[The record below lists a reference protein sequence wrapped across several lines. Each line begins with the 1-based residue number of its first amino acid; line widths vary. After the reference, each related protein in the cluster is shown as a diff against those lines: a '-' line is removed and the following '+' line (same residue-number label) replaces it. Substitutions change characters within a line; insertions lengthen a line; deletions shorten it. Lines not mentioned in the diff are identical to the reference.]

1 MITIVVLNWN
11 GADDTLRCLES
22 LGRLKGD
29 RPNILVVD
37 NGSEDDSVP
46 RIREAINGLSQKGDV
61 VLDLLE
67 GEFPEEK
74 ILKSEKVILGLIK
87 GTRNLGFGGGVNLGL
102 RVALRDPRMTAAWI
116 LNNDTLV
123 DQDALKALR
132 STLEKEPDSGIIGST
147 LLYLDQPDL
156 IQAVGGRYNPWL
168 GTTSHVLGHKAYSK
182 ELCATVDPREFDYIV
197 GAALCIR
204 REVLEQVGLLSED
217 YFLYFE
223 ELDYVERMKRL
234 MSEWR
239 LGYASE
245 SLVYHKEGA
254 STGATNLRGKKTSN
268 ATDFFFMTSQ
278 IRFVRR
284 FYPFQYPLVHL
295 LVLGVLLNRIRRGHW
310 GSAWLTASLFFWKN
324 GKSTAKLSS
333 KVR

>member
-22 LGRLKGD
+22 LGNLKGE

-46 RIREAINGLSQKGDV
+46 RIREAIHGLSQTGDL
-61 VLDLLE
+61 VLELLE
-67 GEFPEEK
+67 GALPEEK
-74 ILKSEKVILGLIK
+74 VFEGERVIFGLIK
-87 GTRNLGFGGGVNLGL
+87 GASNLGFGGGVNLGL

-132 STLEKEPDSGIIGST
+132 SSLDKEPDAGIIGST

-156 IQAVGGRYNPWL
+156 IQAVGGRYNPWF
-168 GTTSHVLGHKAYSK
+168 GKTSHVLGQKPYFREA
-182 ELCATVDPREFDYIV
+182 CASIDPKTLDYIV
-197 GAALCIR
+197 GASLCIR
-204 REVLEQVGLLSED
+204 REVLERVGLLSEE

-223 ELDYVERMKRL
+223 ELDFVERMKRL
-234 MSEWR
+234 MPEMR
-239 LGYASE
+239 LGYAAE
-245 SLVYHKEGA
+245 SLVYHKEGGSTEA
-254 STGATNLRGKKTSN
+254 SDLGGKKTSI
-268 ATDFFFMTSQ
+268 ATDYFFLTSR
-278 IRFVRR
+278 IRFARR

-295 LVLGVLLNRIRRGHW
+295 LLLGVLLNRIRRGHW
-310 GSAWLTASLFFWKN
+310 VSAWLTASLFFGRTPSPPRSYLPK
-324 GKSTAKLSS
+324 
-333 KVR
+333 

>member
-22 LGRLKGD
+22 LGKLKGE

-46 RIREAINGLSQKGDV
+46 RIREAINGLSQKGDL

-87 GTRNLGFGGGVNLGL
+87 GTRNLGFGGGVNIGL

-116 LNNDTLV
+116 LNNDTVV

-156 IQAVGGRYNPWL
+156 IQAVGGRYNRWL
-168 GTTSHVLGHKAYSK
+168 GTTSHVLGHKPYSK
-182 ELCATVDPREFDYIV
+182 ELCAAVDPKTFDYIV
-197 GAALCIR
+197 GASICIR
-204 REVLEQVGLLSED
+204 REVLERVGLLSEE

-234 MSEWR
+234 MPEQR
-239 LGYASE
+239 LGYSPE
-245 SLVYHKEGA
+245 SLIYHKEGG
-254 STGATNLRGKKTSN
+254 SSGATNLGGKKTTSD
-268 ATDFFFMTSQ
+268 TDYFFLNSRLRFSQ
-278 IRFVRR
+278 RY
-284 FYPFQYPLVHL
+284 YPVIYPLIHL
-295 LVLGVLLNRIRRGHW
+295 TLIGVMLNRIYRLNWGQLIGVFSIFISRGRK
-310 GSAWLTASLFFWKN
+310 A
-324 GKSTAKLSS
+324 
-333 KVR
+333 R

>member
-22 LGRLKGD
+22 LWKLRGD

-37 NGSEDDSVP
+37 NGSEDDSVA
-46 RIREAINGLSQKGDV
+46 RIRGAINGLSQKGDLV
-61 VLDLLE
+61 IELLE
-67 GEFPEEK
+67 GELPEETVFEGGK
-74 ILKSEKVILGLIK
+74 AILGLIK
-87 GTRNLGFGGGVNLGL
+87 GKRNLGFGGGVNLGL
-102 RVALRDPRMTAAWI
+102 RVAIRDPRMTAAWI
-116 LNNDTLV
+116 LNNDTVV

-168 GTTSHVLGHKAYSK
+168 GTTSHVLGHKPYSK
-182 ELCATVDPREFDYIV
+182 ELCAAVDPKTFDYIV
-197 GAALCIR
+197 GASLCVR
-204 REVLEQVGLLSED
+204 REVLERVGLMSED

-245 SLVYHKEGA
+245 SLVYHKEGG
-254 STGATNLRGKKTSN
+254 STGATDLGGKKTSIE
-268 ATDFFFMTSQ
+268 TDYFFQRSR

-295 LVLGVLLNRIRRGHW
+295 LLIGVLLNRIGRGHW
-310 GSAWLTASLFFWKN
+310 GSARLTASLFFCRMASPLEFDSW
-324 GKSTAKLSS
+324 
-333 KVR
+333 

>member
-22 LGRLKGD
+22 LGKLKGE

-37 NGSEDDSVP
+37 NGSGDDSVP

-74 ILKSEKVILGLIK
+74 ILKGEKVILGLIK
-87 GTRNLGFGGGVNLGL
+87 GAHNMGFGGGVNLGL

-116 LNNDTLV
+116 LNNDTVV
-123 DQDALKALR
+123 DQGALKALR
-132 STLEKEPDSGIIGST
+132 ITLDKEPDAGVIGST

-168 GTTSHVLGHKAYSK
+168 GTTSHVLGHKPYSK
-182 ELCATVDPREFDYIV
+182 EACAAVDPKKFDYIV
-197 GAALCIR
+197 GASLCIR
-204 REVLEQVGLLSED
+204 REVLERVGLLSED

-245 SLVYHKEGA
+245 SLVYHKEGGSSGA
-254 STGATNLRGKKTSN
+254 SDLDGKKTSPE
-268 ATDFFFMTSQ
+268 TDYYFLTSR
-278 IRFVRR
+278 IRFARR
-284 FYPFQYPLVHL
+284 FYLYQYPMVHL
-295 LVLGVLLNRIRRGHW
+295 MLLGILLNRLRRRHW
-310 GSAWLTASLFFWKN
+310 GSAWLMASLFF
-324 GKSTAKLSS
+324 GRMPSPRRSFQH
-333 KVR
+333 

>member
-1 MITIVVLNWN
+1 MITIIVLNWN
-11 GADDTLRCLES
+11 GAEDTLRCLES

-46 RIREAINGLSQKGDV
+46 RIREALKGLSQKGDV
-61 VLDLLE
+61 VLELLE
-67 GEFPEEK
+67 GELTQESVFEGG
-74 ILKSEKVILGLIK
+74 KVILGLIK

-102 RVALRDPRMTAAWI
+102 QVALRDPRMTAAWI

-132 STLEKEPDSGIIGST
+132 SSLDKEPDAGIIGST

-156 IQAVGGRYNPWL
+156 IQAVGGRYNRWL
-168 GTTSHVLGHKAYSK
+168 GTTSHVLGHKPYSK
-182 ELCATVDPREFDYIV
+182 ELCAAVDPKTFDYIV
-197 GAALCIR
+197 GASICIR
-204 REVLEQVGLLSED
+204 REVLERVGLLSEE

-234 MSEWR
+234 MQEQR
-239 LGYASE
+239 LGYAPE
-245 SLVYHKEGA
+245 SLIYHKEGG
-254 STGATNLRGKKTSN
+254 STGATDLRGKKTSIE
-268 ATDFFFMTSQ
+268 TDYFFQRSR

-310 GSAWLTASLFFWKN
+310 GSAWLTASLFF
-324 GKSTAKLSS
+324 GRMASLPRSYL
-333 KVR
+333 

>member
-22 LGRLKGD
+22 LGRLNGE

-46 RIREAINGLSQKGDV
+46 RIREAINGLSQKGDL
-61 VLDLLE
+61 VLELLE
-67 GEFPEEK
+67 GALPEEK
-74 ILKSEKVILGLIK
+74 VFEGERVIFGLIK
-87 GTRNLGFGGGVNLGL
+87 GASNLGFGGGVNLGL

-116 LNNDTLV
+116 LNNDTVV
-123 DQDALKALR
+123 DQDAIKALR
-132 STLEKEPDSGIIGST
+132 STLDKEPNSGIVGST

-168 GTTSHVLGHKAYSK
+168 GTTSHVLGHKPYSK
-182 ELCATVDPREFDYIV
+182 KLCAAVDPRTFDYIV
-197 GAALCIR
+197 GASLCIR
-204 REVLEQVGLLSED
+204 REVLERVGLLSED

-234 MSEWR
+234 MPDRR
-239 LGYASE
+239 LGYAAE
-245 SLVYHKEGA
+245 SLVYHKEGG
-254 STGATNLRGKKTSN
+254 STGSTNLGGKKTHVS
-268 ATDFFFMTSQ
+268 TDGYFLTSR
-278 IRFVRR
+278 IRFALR

-295 LVLGVLLNRIRRGHW
+295 MLLVVLLNRLRRGHW
-310 GSAWLTASLFFWKN
+310 ASAFLAFLLFV
-324 GKSTAKLSS
+324 GRIPSPPRSY
-333 KVR
+333 